1 MAIQSTRIRP
11 LKDIDER
18 ADSRYVLYW
27 MQSAQRAGFN
37 PALEF
42 AVEEA
47 NHRDL
52 PVVVGFGLTDAY
64 PEANA
69 RHYAFMLQGLA
80 DVAEGL
86 AARGVT
92 FVIRKG
98 EPDKVALELSRE
110 AALVV
115 CDAGY
120 LRLQRQWRRA
130 LAEAIDVRLIR
141 IEGDV
146 VVPIA
151 QVSRKH
157 EYAARTIRPKI
168 QKLWEDYIVPLRER
182 RVSKR
187 NVIDLPSDLDLDD
200 VEAALKTLKVDHAVP
215 PVRRFR
221 GGEVEA
227 RRRLEAFV
235 EGPLSEYAEA
245 RGRPEAEAV
254 SYLSPYLHFGQISPV
269 EIALA
274 VREAKG
280 PNSETKSKYLEELI
294 VRRELAINHA
304 WHNEAYDAFEGLPD
318 WARATLAEH
327 EADPRPHLYSP
338 ADLEA
343 ARTHDDYW
351 NAAQREM
358 VETGYMHNRMRMY
371 WGKKILQWSEKPE
384 EAFDLILRLNNR
396 YFLDGRDANSYT
408 NVGWLFGLHDRP
420 WPTQPVFGTV
430 RSMGPNTFKSFDA
443 DAYVAQV
450 EALCAAEGEEST
462 RT

>member
-11 LKDIDER
+11 LKDAPER
-18 ADSRYVLYW
+18 AEGRYVLYW

-52 PVVVGFGLTDAY
+52 PVVVGFGLTDGY

-80 DVAEGL
+80 EVAERL
-86 AARGVT
+86 EARGVT
-92 FVIRKG
+92 FVARRG
-98 EPDKVALELSRE
+98 EPDKVALDLSRE

-120 LRLQRQWRRA
+120 LRLQRRWRRN
-130 LAEAIDVRLIR
+130 LTEAIDVRLVR
-141 IEGDV
+141 IEGEV

-151 QVSRKH
+151 QVSRKA

-168 QKLWEDYIVPLRER
+168 QALWDDCIVPLRER
-182 RVSKR
+182 RVAR
-187 NVIDLPSDLDLDD
+187 RERLDLASAID
-200 VEAALKTLKVDHAVP
+200 VQDIPATLASLKVDPSVR
-215 PVRRFR
+215 PVRRFT
-221 GGEVEA
+221 GGEGEA
-227 RRRLEAFV
+227 RRRLAAFV
-235 EGPLSEYAEA
+235 DGPLADYVED
-245 RGRPEAEAV
+245 RGRPEADAV

-274 VREAKG
+274 VRQAEG
-280 PNSETKSKYLEELI
+280 TGGETKAKYLEELV

-304 WHNEAYDAFEGLPD
+304 WNNAAYDAYGGLPD
-318 WARATLAEH
+318 WARATLAAH
-327 EADPRPHLYSP
+327 AAAPRPHRYS
-338 ADLEA
+338 AAELEA
-343 ARTHDDYW
+343 GRTHDRYW

-384 EAFDLILRLNNR
+384 EAYELILRLNNR
-396 YFLDGRDANSYT
+396 YLLDGRDPNSYT

-420 WPTQPVFGTV
+420 WPAQPVFGAV

-443 DAYVAQV
+443 EAYVAQV
-450 EALCAAEGEEST
+450 ERLCAAEAQAPG
-462 RT
+462 

>member
-1 MAIQSTRIRP
+1 MGIQSTRIRP
-11 LKDIDER
+11 LKDAPER
-18 ADSRYVLYW
+18 ADGRYVLYW

-37 PALEF
+37 PALEL
-42 AVEEA
+42 AIEA
-47 NHRDL
+47 ANQRDL
-52 PVVVGFGLTDAY
+52 PVVVGFGLTDGY

-80 DVAEGL
+80 DAAERL
-86 AARGVT
+86 RARGVT
-92 FVIRKG
+92 FVLRRG
-98 EPDKVALELSRE
+98 EPDRVALDLSRE

-120 LRLQRQWRRA
+120 LRLQRLWRRR
-130 LAEAIDVRLIR
+130 LAEAIDVRLVR
-141 IEGDV
+141 VEGDV
-146 VVPIA
+146 VVPILQA
-151 QVSRKH
+151 SRKH

-168 QKLWEDYIVPLRER
+168 EKLWDDYLVPLRER
-182 RVSKR
+182 RVAQAGPA
-187 NVIDLPSDLDLDD
+187 DLASELDLGDLD
-200 VEAALKTLKVDHAVP
+200 AALATLQVDRSVP

-221 GGEVEA
+221 GGEGEA
-227 RRRLEAFV
+227 RRRLAAFV
-235 EGPLSEYAEA
+235 GGALADYAEA
-245 RGRPEAEAV
+245 RGKPEAQAV

-280 PNSETKSKYLEELI
+280 GDSEAKAKYLEELI

-304 WHNEAYDAFEGLPD
+304 WFEESYDSYEGLPD

-327 EADPRPHLYSP
+327 AGDRRPHLYS
-338 ADLEA
+338 AAELEA
-343 ARTHDDYW
+343 GRTHDAYW

-371 WGKKILQWSEKPE
+371 WGKKILQWSERPE
-384 EAFDLILRLNNR
+384 EAYELILRLNNR
-396 YFLDGRDANSYT
+396 YLLDGRDANSYT

-420 WPTQPVFGTV
+420 WPAQPVFGTV

-443 DAYVAQV
+443 EAYVKQV
-450 EALCAAEGEEST
+450 ERLCEREAQAAP
-462 RT
+462 